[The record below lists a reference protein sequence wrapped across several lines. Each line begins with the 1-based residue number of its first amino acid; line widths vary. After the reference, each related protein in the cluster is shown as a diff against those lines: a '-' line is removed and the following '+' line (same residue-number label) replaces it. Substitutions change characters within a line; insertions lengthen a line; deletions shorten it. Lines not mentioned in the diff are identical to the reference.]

1 MILIG
6 KQGTAKSTLCR
17 TLAMQDDWFTDS
29 VGFDGSPQN
38 IVPQLFGKLVVE
50 LAELDGMAK
59 KEVQHIK
66 AFITRQ
72 SDNVTLK
79 YKAFASD
86 FNRRCMFIGTS
97 NEDSPLVDITGNRR
111 FLPVRVQTS
120 EINIAWLRE
129 NIEQLVAEA
138 AVLDAAGADFSIP
151 REVWALAAEH
161 QEGARS
167 VGDVEDVPDRMVRRD
182 RIHQTAFITT
192 MDLIELGTRRLAQW
206 PGPAQRHHETARLP
220 RSVALHRRRQNAR
233 CWLRGPDMLP
243 RHVEH
248 VTRYLI
254 GKDTGRAAARDHS
267 AAQCSGL

>member
-17 TLAMQDDWFTDS
+17 TLAMQDEWFTDS
-29 VGFDGSPQN
+29 VAFDGSPQN

-86 FNRRCMFIGTS
+86 FSRRCIFIGTS

-111 FLPVRVQTS
+111 FLPVRVPAKSTS
-120 EINIAWLRE
+120 HGCARTSNSSSRRLPPRLRKAPTFPFRARCGRSRPSIR
-129 NIEQLVAEA
+129 NRRARYRRRMR
-138 AVLDAAGADFSIP
+138 AG
-151 REVWALAAEH
+151 RV
-161 QEGARS
+161 
-167 VGDVEDVPDRMVRRD
+167 VRRS
-182 RIHQTAFITT
+182 
-192 MDLIELGTRRLAQW
+192 RRT
-206 PGPAQRHHETARLP
+206 PKP
-220 RSVALHRRRQNAR
+220 RSSPP
-233 CWLRGPDMLP
+233 W
-243 RHVEH
+243 
-248 VTRYLI
+248 T
-254 GKDTGRAAARDHS
+254 
-267 AAQCSGL
+267 